1 MAQWLNVA
9 VALLRQI
16 VAFDVELERAAKG
29 DVEHLK
35 SFANRE
41 DRQPTPKRFLHGCEF
56 PAITLPVDVFIQH
69 RRIGDFLSQKFWR
82 NIGPAGQQKPIH
94 LVEANMPI
102 SRVPNLD
109 FKMLGK
115 NCAEPFRVF
124 RTYPGSQI
132 WHWANL
138 RLANGH
144 VKSTSMFSVD
154 VSNGL
159 HEELETL
166 ALKNKARA
174 IGVALHDLETG
185 FRFSLRGDR
194 WFHAASTIKVA
205 VLLAVFR
212 AADEGLFRLD
222 DSLHVR
228 NRFFSAADG
237 SPFRVS
243 QDRDATP
250 ELYATIGRTA
260 KISALAYA
268 MICGSSNLATNLLL
282 DFVSVEYARTVL
294 REARVDGVELR
305 RGVEDHG
312 AHERSINNEATADG
326 LLSLLS
332 AIRGDFLTPESK
344 RQVIRILLEQ
354 RFNSMIPAGLPPHAT
369 VAHKTG
375 EISTACHD
383 IGIVYLPEREPYI
396 VAILTEFDPD
406 TDGRREMVAAI
417 SEAIYRSLL
426 RTESKANED

>member
-1 MAQWLNVA
+1 MF
-9 VALLRQI
+9 R
-16 VAFDVELERAAKG
+16 
-29 DVEHLK
+29 
-35 SFANRE
+35 
-41 DRQPTPKRFLHGCEF
+41 
-56 PAITLPVDVFIQH
+56 
-69 RRIGDFLSQKFWR
+69 
-82 NIGPAGQQKPIH
+82 
-94 LVEANMPI
+94 
-102 SRVPNLD
+102 
-109 FKMLGK
+109 K
-115 NCAEPFRVF
+115 NCAKALGVF
-124 RTYPGSQI
+124 LTDPGGQI

-144 VKSTSMFSVD
+144 VKSTSMLSVD

-159 HEELETL
+159 REELEDL
-166 ALKNKARA
+166 ALKKKARA

-212 AADEGLFRLD
+212 AADQGRLRLD

-237 SPFRVS
+237 SIFRVS

-250 ELYATIGRTA
+250 ELYAAIGRTA
-260 KISALAYA
+260 A
-268 MICGSSNLATNLLL
+268 NLLL
-282 DFVSVEYARTVL
+282 DFVGVEYARTVL
-294 REARVDGVELR
+294 REAQVDGVELR

-312 AHERSINNEATADG
+312 AHDRAINNEATADG

-344 RQVIRILLEQ
+344 GEVIRILLEQ
-354 RFNSMIPAGLPPHAT
+354 RFNSMIPAGLPAHAT

-375 EISTACHD
+375 EISTASHD

-396 VAILTEFDPD
+396 AAILTEFDPERE
-406 TDGRREMVAAI
+406 GRRETVAAI
-417 SEAIYRSLL
+417 SETIYRSLL
-426 RTESKANED
+426 QTKPNSNED

>member
-1 MAQWLNVA
+1 
-9 VALLRQI
+9 
-16 VAFDVELERAAKG
+16 
-29 DVEHLK
+29 
-35 SFANRE
+35 
-41 DRQPTPKRFLHGCEF
+41 
-56 PAITLPVDVFIQH
+56 
-69 RRIGDFLSQKFWR
+69 
-82 NIGPAGQQKPIH
+82 
-94 LVEANMPI
+94 
-102 SRVPNLD
+102 
-109 FKMLGK
+109 
-115 NCAEPFRVF
+115 
-124 RTYPGSQI
+124 
-132 WHWANL
+132 
-138 RLANGH
+138 
-144 VKSTSMFSVD
+144 MFSVD
-154 VSNGL
+154 LSNGL

-212 AADEGLFRLD
+212 AADEGRFRLD

-228 NRFFSAADG
+228 NRFLSAADG
-237 SPFRVS
+237 SLFRVS

-250 ELYATIGRTA
+250 ELYAVIGRTA
-260 KISALAYA
+260 KISALAQA

-282 DFVSVEYARTVL
+282 DFVGVEYARTAL
-294 REARVDGVELR
+294 REAEVYGVELR

-312 AHERSINNEATADG
+312 AHERGINNEATADG

-344 RQVIRILLEQ
+344 REVIRILLEQ

-396 VAILTEFDPD
+396 AAILTEFDPD
-406 TDGRREMVAAI
+406 TDGRRETVAAI
-417 SEAIYRSLL
+417 SKAIYRSLL
-426 RTESKANED
+426 RTEPKSNED